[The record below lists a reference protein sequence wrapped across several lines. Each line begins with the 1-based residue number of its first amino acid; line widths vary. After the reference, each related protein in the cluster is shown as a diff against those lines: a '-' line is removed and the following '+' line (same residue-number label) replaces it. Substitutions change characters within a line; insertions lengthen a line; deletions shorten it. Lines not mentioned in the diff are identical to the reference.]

1 MGNKYIYEVHEMFP
15 SLKIGMWEKEA
26 LSTLTAKILNIAP
39 KPLILIDG
47 DGGSGKTTLSTR
59 FGTLLN
65 ANLVSTDDVCW
76 CADPIHW
83 DGEMLNGIITPWQ
96 NGENVTYTPSGW
108 IKEKRSGFIE
118 VDSSKALI
126 IEGMGA
132 CRKTLRDVA
141 AYSIWVDTEPNIA
154 KERVIQRDLA
164 NGDNG
169 GTLESVTAFTDWWD
183 SLVHPFLLEEEA
195 WKYADV
201 IVSGSHSDLSSNM
214 VLIHYPSKPPNRK

>member
-1 MGNKYIYEVHEMFP
+1 MFP
-15 SLKIGMWEKEA
+15 SLKIDNWEKES
-26 LSTLTAKILNIAP
+26 LSALTAKILNISP

-59 FGTLLN
+59 LGTLLN
-65 ANLVSTDDVCW
+65 ANLVSTDDVSW
-76 CADPIHW
+76 YADPIHW
-83 DGEMLNGIITPWQ
+83 DNEMLNGIIIPWQ
-96 NGENVTYTPSGW
+96 NGEQVAYTPSGW
-108 IKEKRSGFIE
+108 IKEKRNGFIK

-154 KERVIQRDLA
+154 RERVIQRDLA
-164 NGDNG
+164 NGENG
-169 GTLESVTAFTDWWD
+169 GTLESVTEFTDWWD
-183 SLVHPFLLEEEA
+183 SLVHPFLLEEQA

-201 IVSGSHSDLSSNM
+201 IVSGSYSDLNSNT
-214 VLIHYPSKPPNRK
+214 VLVHEPSKPPQRR